1 MKKREAIWQTYQI
14 MRHWHISVV
23 LSRYQYIIQL
33 PVNFPVMCFKQKKK
47 IWTKWPEVCGHL
59 TITSTCLLD
68 IPFHQHG
75 HYHGA
80 AKSLRICA
88 PSSKPTLMRS
98 GIRVAINVPDLP
110 QCVQWS
116 LRTSLCVQ
124 SWCEGSFLNLKVYYY
139 LKCLWSCAVRLT
151 LPSTLFPLVGLNVFS
166 SSILLISTKLRI
178 IHQIVKC

>member
-1 MKKREAIWQTYQI
+1 MYKKEQKIFKSVRHIHQKEPSEWFPKDSSLLFRAVLLKKREAIWQTYQI

-23 LSRYQYIIQL
+23 LSRHQYIIQL

-47 IWTKWPEVCGHL
+47 FWTKWPEVCGHL

-80 AKSLRICA
+80 AKSLGICA
-88 PSSKPTLMRS
+88 PSSKLTLMRS
-98 GIRVAINVPDLP
+98 GIGVAINVPDLP

-116 LRTSLCVQ
+116 LRTSLCAQ
-124 SWCEGSFLNLKVYYY
+124 SWCEGSFQTS
-139 LKCLWSCAVRLT
+139 KCT
-151 LPSTLFPLVGLNVFS
+151 
-166 SSILLISTKLRI
+166 
-178 IHQIVKC
+178 IV